1 MESVFLGKES
11 LDPRKESLMESVFP
25 CKEVEMQ
32 SLFRQKVCNLL
43 QISRWNHT
51 SVVQEISLI
60 SEEYVFPP
68 GMTSDP
74 GLSRLPEGLV
84 LMFVK

>member
-11 LDPRKESLMESVFP
+11 LDLRKESLMESVFP
-25 CKEVEMQ
+25 RKEAEMQ
-32 SLFRQKVCNLL
+32 SLFRQKVRNLL
-43 QISRWNHT
+43 KISRWNRT

-60 SEEYVFPP
+60 SEEYVLPP
-68 GMTSDP
+68 VMTSDP

-84 LMFVK
+84 LTFVK